1 MLELQLNLRTDAFVL
16 LPQLSLLQVKILF
29 HRVEE
34 FLVTHFLLLFLHF
47 YATDILFQ
55 FTFSDAVLILVVLER
70 YLRLLLELGKLV
82 KVVED
87 QVL

>member
-16 LPQLSLLQVKILF
+16 LSQLSLLQVKILF

-34 FLVTHFLLLFLHF
+34 ILVAYFLLLFLHL

-55 FTFSDAVLILVVLER
+55 FAFSNAVLVLVVLER

-82 KVVED
+82 EVVED

>member
-1 MLELQLNLRTDAFVL
+1 VLELQLNLRTDAFVL

-34 FLVTHFLLLFLHF
+34 FLVAHFLLLFLHF
-47 YATDILFQ
+47 YTADILFE
-55 FTFSDAVLILVVLER
+55 FTFSDAVLIFVVLER